1 MAAPPSSLLSIK
13 ITTRNGKVILEPAP
27 EELFNS
33 VDQLVASIP
42 DALKPLVGCA
52 HEMVPCLN
60 FEPARLYKMPTDET
74 VPSGR
79 KLKR

>member
-1 MAAPPSSLLSIK
+1 MSSLSISFTGFLVSLETLEVRLS
-13 ITTRNGKVILEPAP
+13 RM
-27 EELFNS
+27 
-33 VDQLVASIP
+33 QVASIP